1 MVLFRHFSLV
11 FGLVISTAT
20 AITRVSDDIRLNME
34 SNQPSTYVLLNFSKT
49 FNRVCHCSFLSCVS
63 ATAFMLRRRHLS
75 LLIFLL
81 GVKKLHVSPLAPLVA
96 GVPQGSPISQLC
108 FSLFID
114 DMTEVLNFRNTA
126 CMLTICKFIMKA
138 EENAF

>member
-11 FGLVISTAT
+11 FGLVIA
-20 AITRVSDDIRLNME
+20 RQRLLQE
-34 SNQPSTYVLLNFSKT
+34 SPMIFASIWSRINHQLMFYLKT